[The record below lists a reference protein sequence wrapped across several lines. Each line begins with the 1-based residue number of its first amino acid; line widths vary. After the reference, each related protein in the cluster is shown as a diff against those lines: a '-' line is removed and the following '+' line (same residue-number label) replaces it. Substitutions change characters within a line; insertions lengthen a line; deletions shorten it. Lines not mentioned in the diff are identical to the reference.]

1 MILTFA
7 EDFTSAV
14 VLDSVLT
21 GIPES
26 GDYYNRGVHPLVNLD
41 NLLDLLPDQT
51 YTFADYV
58 AGTTYGKFETTQKR
72 TDIVTSDSIVYESL
86 ITANAGNT
94 PADNP
99 TKWQVTNIE
108 SLRLKSFINLSKDN
122 MKSALNLNRQL
133 VDSQYLYNV
142 GEDAVTPSGDYIGW
156 AIEPK
161 GSDYVKITI
170 NQIALQATTTDE
182 VTMIVVNQGVV
193 IDTIALTPVSGVLE
207 FEDIGYTITG
217 IGIFYFVIAACEVR
231 SQTAFNDPLKY
242 QGFTMYPVSGTGD
255 TAEDAD
261 YSFASYGNGINFN
274 ISAYLD
280 SSQYVTN
287 NLIHYAKLL
296 QAQFEIDFLRMAVT
310 NANDQSN
317 SSERNLSAVQVQR
330 AYFETIDLESDT
342 VARRYNYQLTKA
354 RRALDRTF
362 DKFLQS
368 DPDNEIEIEIG
379 VQ

>member
-26 GDYYNRGVHPLVNLD
+26 GDYYNRGVHPLVNVD

-182 VTMIVVNQGVV
+182 VTMTVVNQGVV

-342 VARRYNYQLTKA
+342 VARRYNYQLKKA

>member
-182 VTMIVVNQGVV
+182 VTMTVVNQGVV